1 MCVLA
6 VVDAFTV
13 CYCLDRYIQN
23 LTIYDTIQQNTMLQA
38 GTNAEIV
45 CLAIGNDIDRLDYFF
60 RRAGAD
66 ERLGPNTIPPSTTA
80 DTNIDRR
87 HTLFINGVTTDNAGT
102 FGCSVRN
109 FSTTTTSAIK
119 LQEVQFNISVFGEF
133 VTSRNQQTTLCC
145 AMCYWPVFIYD

>member
-1 MCVLA
+1 MSVLA

-60 RRAGAD
+60 RRLDGSGV
-66 ERLGPNTIPPSTTA
+66 LGDNMMPPSTTH

-102 FGCSVRN
+102 FECSVRN
-109 FSTTTTSAIK
+109 FSTFFTSVIR
-119 LQEVQFNISVFGEF
+119 LQLVLFEISVFGK
-133 VTSRNQQTTLCC
+133 
-145 AMCYWPVFIYD
+145 